1 MASLPAVDAA
11 DVSSVYAKAASIID
25 AAAKGEDVD
34 MSEAR
39 VLLQNAAAA
48 GYPAAV
54 GRLGR
59 WHLFGLYG
67 VARNL
72 RQALVLL
79 HAAASAGDTE
89 SCYWLGHAL
98 SKMDEFVQQ
107 ERVLQAALQASAS
120 SSSSSSQVLSVPP
133 VANPDP
139 TRDES
144 EVEAAARVSA
154 AQEVILALRAMRKAN
169 AAAKAH
175 VKKQGAAAPTP
186 APAGQEGKPTGL
198 SPAGG
203 AFDPVTLPLK
213 SHPALAYSWLVLAA
227 QGEHADA
234 MVSLGNLCMAWEG
247 QGAGP
252 ERTKEAVQWYELAA
266 RLPGKEESATPT
278 SGGAGH
284 PDAQYNLGMSYWDGV
299 PGAVDRDRERALLAF
314 TTAAEQ
320 GDASARM
327 FLGHAYRT
335 GPPGVRVNR
344 GKALM
349 YLELAT
355 ADGHGGAAHYLAQ
368 LWRDGDASIGLKAD
382 LHKAL
387 YFLGL
392 ACDAD
397 VPEAWAE
404 RGDVLLHGGWSQERQ
419 GGEEGVEQAGKP
431 TILQAPGLTVDLPGA
446 LYAYER
452 AGSLGHAAALV
463 SAGAMHYQGLG
474 APANAQLSG
483 ERYRAAGEMGS
494 PQGWDN
500 LAALHAKGEGVPQ
513 SLQAART
520 YRDLAARI
528 RKMGGGG
535 QGGESAAAGRSDC
548 EGSLQYSPAAQGEGG
563 GCGKATCGCK

>member
-11 DVSSVYAKAASIID
+11 DVSSIYAKAAALID
-25 AAAKGEDVD
+25 AAARGEDVD

-39 VLLQNAAAA
+39 LLLQKAAAA
-48 GYPAAV
+48 GWPAAV

-67 VARNL
+67 VARDL
-72 RQALVLL
+72 RQALILL
-79 HAAASAGDTE
+79 HAAATAGDTD

-98 SKMDEFVQQ
+98 GKMDEFVQQ

-120 SSSSSSQVLSVPP
+120 SSSQVITVPP

-144 EVEAAARVSA
+144 EAEAASRVSA
-154 AQEVILALRAMRKAN
+154 AQEVILAIRAMRKAN
-169 AAAKAH
+169 AVAKAQG
-175 VKKQGAAAPTP
+175 KKGAAG
-186 APAGQEGKPTGL
+186 AGQEGKGTVTAL
-198 SPAGG
+198 AGG
-203 AFDPVTLPLK
+203 SFDPVTLPLK
-213 SHPALAYSWLVLAA
+213 SHPSLAYSWLVLAA
-227 QGEHADA
+227 RGEHADA

-266 RLPGKEESATPT
+266 RLPSKEEGATPAPAP
-278 SGGAGH
+278 SPGGH
-284 PDAQYNLGMSYWDGV
+284 PDAQYNLGMCYWDGV
-299 PGAVDRDRERALLAF
+299 PGVVDRDRERALLAF

-344 GKALM
+344 GKALR
-349 YLELAT
+349 YLELAS

-368 LWRDGDASIGLKAD
+368 LWRDGDGSIGLKAD
-382 LHKAL
+382 VGKAL

-404 RGDVLLHGGWSQERQ
+404 RGDVLLHGGWPQEGDGEGEGTQ
-419 GGEEGVEQAGKP
+419 GKQAV
-431 TILQAPGLTVDLPGA
+431 LQAPGLTVDLPGA

-474 APANAQLSG
+474 TPANAQLAG
-483 ERYRAAGEMGS
+483 ERYRAAGELGN

-528 RKMGGGG
+528 RKLGDG
-535 QGGESAAAGRSDC
+535 QGEEGQAQGDC
-548 EGSLQYSPAAQGEGG
+548 EGSVQYSPAQGGGG
-563 GCGKATCGCK
+563 GCGKSTCGCK